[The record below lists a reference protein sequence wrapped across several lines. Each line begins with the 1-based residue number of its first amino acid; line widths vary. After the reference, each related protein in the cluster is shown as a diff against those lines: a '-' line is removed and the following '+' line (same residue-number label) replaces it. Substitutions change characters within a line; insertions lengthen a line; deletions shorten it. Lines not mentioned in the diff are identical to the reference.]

1 MIIQEEVMKK
11 SQTGIVW
18 ANHVKKPLVF
28 WAGILLIL
36 TLFFGC
42 QKKESGSGGKLVIYS
57 PNTETQVNAI
67 LPAFEKSTGITV
79 ELISAGTGECWKR
92 IESERNNPIA
102 DVIWG
107 GQVQNSIPELLETYV
122 SVNDGSFFP
131 QFRNTDGK
139 LTRYCLDGSVLLVNT
154 SLIGN
159 IKVEGYADLLN
170 PALKGKLI
178 MGDPTNSSSAFAQLT
193 NMLYDMG
200 GGDYLAEPAWNY
212 VRQLLAQLDGKIAQ
226 SSSAVHKGVADGEYV
241 VGLTYEDPSA
251 SYVRDGAPVKI
262 VYMKEGVSFLPGTTG
277 IIKNCKNLESAKKF
291 MDFITSKEAQDI
303 IGTQLTTRPA
313 RGDAELG
320 PYMTPF
326 SAINMIEEDPAKLG
340 AARTEMIERYKQ
352 VVTSLQ

>member
-1 MIIQEEVMKK
+1 MAAAGVQNDLSGGKKMKK
-11 SQTGIVW
+11 TFM
-18 ANHVKKPLVF
+18 F
-28 WAGILLIL
+28 WAGVFLIL
-36 TLFFGC
+36 SLFPGC
-42 QKKESGSGGKLVIYS
+42 QKKQSVGGGKLVIYS

-67 LPAFEKSTGITV
+67 LPTFEKSTGITV

-92 IESERNNPIA
+92 IESEKNNPIA

-122 SVNDGSFFP
+122 SVNDGSFLP
-131 QFRNTDGK
+131 QFRNSDGK

-154 SLIGN
+154 SLVGN
-159 IKVEGYADLLN
+159 ITIEGYADLLN

-178 MGDPTNSSSAFAQLT
+178 MGDPTNSSSAFAQLS

-200 GGDYLAEPAWNY
+200 GGDYLSEPAWDY
-212 VRQLLAQLDGKIAQ
+212 VRRLLVQLDGKVAQ
-226 SSSAVHKGVADGEYV
+226 SSSAVHKGVADGEYT

-262 VYMKEGVSFLPGTTG
+262 VYMKEGVSFLAGTTG
-277 IIKNCKNLESAKKF
+277 IIKNCKNLENAKKF
-291 MDFITSKEAQDI
+291 MDFLTSKEAQDI

-313 RGDAELG
+313 RSDAELG
-320 PYMTPF
+320 SYMTPF
-326 SAINMIEEDPAKLG
+326 SAINTIEEDSSKLG
-340 AARTEMIERYKQ
+340 AAKVEMIERYKQ